1 MPTTSYFIWF
11 DIWCYYVQWHETRD
25 KKNYVKVFPIL
36 KNVKKKKK
44 KKKNENRDC
53 LPHKLIYVIYVRSC
67 RIHKQA
73 FNIFSLNFT
82 VYEIGECVPL

>member
-11 DIWCYYVQWHETRD
+11 DILCYYVQWHETRD

-36 KNVKKKKK
+36 KSVKKKQT
-44 KKKNENRDC
+44 NGNRDC
-53 LPHKLIYVIYVRSC
+53 VSHKFIYVIYVRSC
-67 RIHKQA
+67 RIQTEA
-73 FNIFSLNFT
+73 FNIFSLSFT